1 MHRKLKIVNRKS
13 KIENRFAG
21 FTPLEI
27 PKRASLER
35 QAEQPLI
42 ARVTIGDKKQRFLTG
57 FTLTEVVVASALLI
71 IAMVPILKALTSAHV
86 TSTIIERRTRSLTL
100 AQAKLDEIRA
110 RSIYHWGLPGSF
122 AEQNT
127 SLDGAYLCDVLVNP
141 AGSQSLREIVV
152 AVGYD
157 FDGDGILLP
166 AEVEVTLSTLVAKRL

>member
-1 MHRKLKIVNRKS
+1 MHGKLSTKLSCEMRN
-13 KIENRFAG
+13 G
-21 FTPLEI
+21 
-27 PKRASLER
+27 
-35 QAEQPLI
+35 
-42 ARVTIGDKKQRFLTG
+42 G

-127 SLDGAYLCDVLVNP
+127 SLDGSYLCTVIDTPISPN
-141 AGSQSLREIVV
+141 LRQIAVD
-152 AVGYD
+152 VGYD
-157 FDGDGILLP
+157 QNGNNVFELT
-166 AEVEVTLSTLVAKRL
+166 EVEVALATLVARRL